1 MGEFSFPPA
10 LHLKRPSDFRTVL
23 DHGAKRHTG
32 GFILFRAAN
41 RLEMPRLGVSISRKV
56 GGAVVRNRIK
66 RLVREAFRLNWRSW
80 GLSGTD
86 LVVIAK
92 RGASALSLHD
102 LTREFS
108 CALPSRGR
116 R

>member
-1 MGEFSFPPA
+1 MGEFAFPTG
-10 LHLKRPSDFRTVL
+10 LHLKKPSEFRAVF
-23 DHGAKRHTG
+23 DRGAKRHTK

-41 RLEMPRLGVSISRKV
+41 ALDRPRLGVSVSRKV
-56 GGAVVRNRIK
+56 GGAVVRNRVK

-80 GLSGTD
+80 ELAGSD

-92 RGASALSLHD
+92 RGVDGLSFQD
-102 LTREFS
+102 VSREFAG
-108 CALPSRGR
+108 ALASRGR

>member
-1 MGEFSFPPA
+1 MGEFAFPPA
-10 LHLKRPSDFRTVL
+10 LHLKRPSEFRTVL
-23 DHGAKRHTG
+23 DRGAKRHTG

-41 RLEMPRLGVSISRKV
+41 RLERPRLGVSISRKI
-56 GGAVVRNRIK
+56 GGAVVRNRVK

-80 GLSGTD
+80 ELSGTD

-92 RGASALSLHD
+92 RGAASLSFHD
-102 LTREFS
+102 VSREFAG
-108 CALPSRGR
+108 ALPSRGR